1 MIRRL
6 AYLLVL
12 LLSLSA
18 CNGAPGVL
26 IATPLPPDADFRTYR
41 HPSGVFTLRLPPE
54 WSVRDVSDANAVR
67 AEFSAPN
74 ANSLP
79 LSVYILNSGTPL
91 SATALIEQLDR
102 YLQIA
107 HGSAYREVNRS
118 AQGDGSWRVVGVR
131 QTGIGERVLNTFV
144 QADGT
149 FLSVIEAD
157 VTDLDEAALRTLRA
171 VINTLRVDPNAALR
185 ISDLNQAPEV
195 PVAAVGSLL
204 FSALHSWTAPNGD
217 FIINGMLTNAAGA
230 PLEAIRVTALLYDAN
245 DTVLSEQANVLSA
258 EILMPNASAPFSI
271 RFRGGKPSRAVRY
284 ELRSAARHAEFA
296 LQNYLGEEAF
306 IRGNEIARY
315 NANGFLT
322 VSGDIVNQTQGAA
335 NFVKI
340 IVAVLDDQGRVVA
353 TDSTFLNRPVLL
365 PGEAARF
372 EIVFPE
378 LGGSAIRY
386 VISVEG
392 KRG

>member
-1 MIRRL
+1 MIRRF
-6 AYLLVL
+6 ARLLTL
-12 LLSLSA
+12 LMVLSA
-18 CNGAPGVL
+18 CNSAPSVL

-41 HPSGVFTLRLPPE
+41 HPSGVFTLRLPPS
-54 WSVRDVSDANAVR
+54 WSVRDVSDSTAVR

-74 ANSLP
+74 TNSLP
-79 LSVYILNSGTPL
+79 LSVYVVNSGVSL
-91 SATALIEQLDR
+91 SATALIEHIDR
-102 YLQIA
+102 YLQTV
-107 HGSAYREVNRS
+107 HGAAYREYSRT

-131 QTGIGERVLNTFV
+131 RTGIGERVLNTFL

-149 FLSVIEAD
+149 FLSAIEAD
-157 VTDLDEAALRTLRA
+157 VTDLDEAALDTLRA
-171 VINTLRVDPNAALR
+171 VINTLRVDPSAALR
-185 ISDLNQAPEV
+185 INDLSQAPEA
-195 PVAAVGSLL
+195 PVAEVGSLT
-204 FSALHSWTAPNGD
+204 FSGLHAWTAPNGD
-217 FIINGMLTNAAGA
+217 FVINGMVTNAAGA
-230 PLEAIRVTALLYDAN
+230 PLEALRVTALLYDAN
-245 DTVLSEQANVLSA
+245 DAVLSEQSNVVSK
-258 EILMPNASAPFSI
+258 EILAPSASAPFSI

-296 LQNYLGEEAF
+296 LQTHLDEDAF

-335 NFVKI
+335 RFVKI
-340 IVAVLDDQGRVVA
+340 IIAVLDDQGRVVA
-353 TDSTFLNRPVLL
+353 ADSTFLNRPVLL

-372 EIVFPE
+372 EVIFPE
-378 LGGSAIRY
+378 LGGAAIRY